1 MKQWIVVSALVV
13 LAVVLFALAAPVL
26 AANVVV
32 NYGFET
38 GTGADASGWIE
49 GTQHIRT
56 SERAHLGA
64 YSFKSEYLEAA
75 TYSTSES
82 PVAVTAGTWYVSY
95 WAWRDSADGTAWLQ
109 IDYYYGADP
118 VFATTTDI
126 EAWQF
131 VSGTWEVGTADNV
144 ILQLHTDGIT
154 AGVYFDDLCISMT
167 ESDCAQNTPT
177 PTETNTPSETRS
189 PTVTLTPSN
198 TPTVSKTPTLTGT
211 VSTATPSETPTP
223 TMTKT
228 PLSAFAW
235 APGLVEVDTDMLEDI
250 EDLLTLDPPEGS
262 TGDVFAVTDA
272 AAADG
277 GWIISLV
284 NVVGVEPPYSG
295 WSLDEHAAWVG
306 SVLCTGDDP
315 DYICEYYNPMPGMGG
330 YPDYSSMY
338 LPFPWKPGTRAQYGM
353 LGVHGGTN
361 SIANSRAVDFF
372 GSDLWENSMPPE
384 VYAVE
389 AGTVTYVCRGLVNL
403 GVKVSGAHDFYY
415 LHLTPNTQLQNGD
428 TVLRGQRLG
437 LLVYGSFNDYPC
449 GYADQQLNKYHVHF
463 AFYAPSGYLTMG
475 GCTLNVSTGI
485 WVCGTDAYGP
495 LSFLTTNR
503 TGPTPDDEVLPGLGG
518 DHIWDGIVAAV
529 VNTFKFAADS
539 LFPTTLGTTVAL
551 GRFVVRAQQ
560 TIATGIFLAASVQ
573 AYLGATALE
582 LFLLVWFILTM
593 ELFFVGLRLVA
604 WVARIVGKFAK
615 FIF

>member
-1 MKQWIVVSALVV
+1 MKHWTVAAAGLVI
-13 LAVVLFALAAPVL
+13 LAVVLFSLAAPGL

-32 NYGFET
+32 NYGFES
-38 GTGADASGWIE
+38 GTGSDASGWIE

-56 SERAHLGA
+56 SERSHLGA

-109 IDYYYGADP
+109 IDYYHGADP

-126 EAWQF
+126 ESWQF

-154 AGVYFDDLCISMT
+154 AGVYFDDICIST
-167 ESDCAQNTPT
+167 TAADCAQNTPT
-177 PTETNTPSETRS
+177 PTESNTPSETRS
-189 PTVTLTPSN
+189 PTVTLTPSS
-198 TPTVSKTPTLTGT
+198 TPTASKTPTLTGT
-211 VSTATPSETPTP
+211 VSTATPSQTPTP

-228 PLSAFAW
+228 PLSAYAW

-272 AAADG
+272 GAYEDG
-277 GWIISLV
+277 WLISLV
-284 NVVGVEPPYSG
+284 NVVGIDPPYSG

-306 SVLCTGDDP
+306 SVLCTGVDP
-315 DYICEYYNPMPGMGG
+315 DYVCEYYDPPGLGG
-330 YPDYSSMY
+330 PSEDAF
-338 LPFPWKPGTRAQYGM
+338 LPFPWKPGTRAQYGV
-353 LGVHGGTN
+353 LGVHGGTEH
-361 SIANSRAVDFF
+361 IANSRAVDFF
-372 GSDLWENSMPPE
+372 GSDLLENSMPPE

-389 AGTVTYVCRGLVNL
+389 SGTVTYVCRGSINL
-403 GVKVSGAHDFYY
+403 GVKVSGNRDFYY
-415 LHLTPNTQLQNGD
+415 LHLSPNTQITTGMSI
-428 TVLRGQRLG
+428 TRGQRIG
-437 LLVYGSFNDYPC
+437 LLVKGSFNDPPC
-449 GYADQQLNKYHVHF
+449 GWASQNLNSYHVHF
-463 AFYAPSGYLTMG
+463 AFQATSGYLTMG

-503 TGPTPDDEVLPGLGG
+503 TGPNPGDETIPGLGG
-518 DHIWDGIVAAV
+518 DHVWDGIVAAV
-529 VNTFKFAADS
+529 VNTFKYAADS
-539 LFPTTLGTTVAL
+539 LFPRTLGTTVAL

-560 TIATGIFLAASVQ
+560 TIATGMFLAASVQ
-573 AYLGATALE
+573 AYLGATSLE

-593 ELFFVGLRLVA
+593 EMFFIGLRLVA